1 MLLRPQQW
9 LLIGRFAFAGPLLG
23 AAMQAL
29 WLAATASAGEAPA
42 AGTPLTWTFGFL
54 YLGLPYFIA
63 LGYLYGLVAAALSG
77 VAAALLFRQ
86 RVTAG
91 RLGLLLAV
99 AAALSFANA
108 FLLNPQADL
117 AVRATCSGA
126 LSAALCCLFFLPRG
140 PGSRGTAGRPPFTR
154 RSWLAGL
161 GALLVGRAR
170 AQADPGAAAW
180 YQAALRMRQLAES
193 WGDQSY
199 GAVLVRDG
207 RIIGEGPSRVRLH
220 GDPDAHAEREALK
233 DAAARHGESA
243 LRGAL
248 LVSTSRPC
256 AACEQAAARAGVA
269 RMIYGADLRDGGAP
283 VQRD

>member
-1 MLLRPQQW
+1 MLTRPQRW
-9 LLIGRFAFAGPLLG
+9 LLIGRFAYAGPLLG

-29 WLAATASAGEAPA
+29 WLAGLASAGEAPA
-42 AGTPLTWTFGFL
+42 EDLPMSWTLGFL

-63 LGYLYGLVAAALSG
+63 LGYLYGLAAAVLSG
-77 VAAALLFRQ
+77 VVAALLFRTK
-86 RVTAG
+86 VTAG
-91 RLGLLLAV
+91 RVALLLAV
-99 AAALSFANA
+99 AAALSFANVY
-108 FLLNPQADL
+108 LLNPQADFAARAACGG
-117 AVRATCSGA
+117 AV
-126 LSAALCCLFFLPRG
+126 SAALCCVFFLPRG

-154 RSWLAGL
+154 RGWLAGL
-161 GALLVGRAR
+161 GALLAGPAQ

-180 YQAALRMRQLAES
+180 YQAALRMRRLAES

-207 RIIGEGPSRVRLH
+207 RIIGEGPSRVRLNA
-220 GDPDAHAEREALK
+220 DPDAHAEREALK
-233 DAAARHGESA
+233 DAAARHGEAA

-269 RMIYGADLRDGGAP
+269 RMIYGPDLRDGGAP
-283 VQRD
+283 VRRD

>member
-1 MLLRPQQW
+1 MLTRPQQG

-29 WLAATASAGEAPA
+29 WLAARASAGEAPA
-42 AGTPLTWTFGFL
+42 ADSPMSWTLGFL

-63 LGYLYGLVAAALSG
+63 LGYFYGLAAAVLSG
-77 VAAALLFRQ
+77 VAAVLLFRQ

-91 RLGLLLAV
+91 RLALLLAV
-99 AAALSFANA
+99 AAASSFANVY
-108 FLLNPQADL
+108 LLNPQADF
-117 AVRATCSGA
+117 AARAACGGA

-140 PGSRGTAGRPPFTR
+140 PGSRGAAGRPPSAR
-154 RSWLAGL
+154 RGWLAGL
-161 GALLVGRAR
+161 GALLAGPAR
-170 AQADPGAAAW
+170 SQGEPGAAAW

-207 RIIGEGPSRVRLH
+207 RIIGEGPSRVHLR

-283 VQRD
+283 VRRD

>member
-1 MLLRPQQW
+1 MLTRPQQW

-29 WLAATASAGEAPA
+29 WLAALAA
-42 AGTPLTWTFGFL
+42 AGGPQAEELPMSWTLGFL

-63 LGYLYGLVAAALSG
+63 LGYLYGLAAAVLSG
-77 VAAALLFRQ
+77 LAAALLFRHEL
-86 RVTAG
+86 TAG
-91 RLGLLLAV
+91 RVALLLAV
-99 AAALSFANA
+99 AAASSFGNVY
-108 FLLNPQADL
+108 LINPQADF
-117 AVRATCSGA
+117 AARAACGGA
-126 LSAALCCLFFLPRG
+126 LSAALCCVFFLPRG
-140 PGSRGTAGRPPFTR
+140 PGSRGAAGRPPSAR
-154 RSWLAGL
+154 RGWLAGL
-161 GALLVGRAR
+161 GALWAAPVRT
-170 AQADPGAAAW
+170 QADPGAASW

-207 RIIGEGPSRVRLH
+207 RIIGEGPSRVRLNA
-220 GDPDAHAEREALK
+220 DPDAHAEREALK
-233 DAAARHGESA
+233 DAAARHGEAA

-283 VQRD
+283 VRRD